1 MQVVFFSN
9 YLLFLLSSVSLPPS
23 PSLLS
28 PLPSHPSSSPHLIL
42 SFSIFLFQ
50 VVQVLRAIDRDEGGN
65 DSTVYFSIPPESSVA
80 LNFSVRDSG
89 GTLSIFHSLYIS
101 LNSLLPFFICGLGR
115 GRRAAGCCF
124 FPTTYFF
131 KSLNPRIS
139 LQLFLFPIFT
149 SPPPPSVSHPLPP
162 TAFISVGAF
171 PSHHPSPTPLVPS
184 PPFVFLLSLVHPSRL
199 SSCILHIRLRLHFR
213 SLSKKSSSFDSRPR
227 NWILLLS
234 ISFSYILG
242 SGCTRP
248 VQVEFNIHSGINNTR
263 IHVCVFG
270 SCLVSGSVHGAKSVV
285 PDLFCLIFC
294 QFVRQ
299 CEQHP
304 SSSAVL

>member
-1 MQVVFFSN
+1 MTARCISASPQSPAP
-9 YLLFLLSSVSLPPS
+9 LSTSASGTAAVRSQ
-23 PSLLS
+23 
-28 PLPSHPSSSPHLIL
+28 SS
-42 SFSIFLFQ
+42 
-50 VVQVLRAIDRDEGGN
+50 
-65 DSTVYFSIPPESSVA
+65 
-80 LNFSVRDSG
+80 
-89 GTLSIFHSLYIS
+89 TLSIFLLIPSFLSLFVA
-101 LNSLLPFFICGLGR
+101 LAEAGGLLVVV
-115 GRRAAGCCF
+115 F

-199 SSCILHIRLRLHFR
+199 SSCILHIRLRLRHFR

-248 VQVEFNIHSGINNTR
+248 VQVEFSIHSGINNTR

-270 SCLVSGSVHGAKSVV
+270 SCLVSGSVHGDKSVV

-304 SSSAVL
+304 SSSAVLWNYFYFELQQKQHKL